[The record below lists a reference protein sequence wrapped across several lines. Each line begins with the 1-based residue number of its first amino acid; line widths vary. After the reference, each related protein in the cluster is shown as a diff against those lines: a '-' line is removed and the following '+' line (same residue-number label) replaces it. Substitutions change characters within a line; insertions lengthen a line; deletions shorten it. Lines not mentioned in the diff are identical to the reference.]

1 MRQRTLLEEFFQY
14 VVLNVCG
21 MIGLSCYILADT
33 YFVSKGLGAYGLAAL
48 NLAIPIYS
56 FVHGCGLMMGMG
68 GATRYSIFRG
78 QQKYETANKVF
89 SNTVYFTV
97 TLAVLFVLMGLFFSG
112 EFAALLGADKEIFDM
127 TKTYLRVIL
136 LFSPAFMMNDVL
148 ICFVRNDGNP
158 RLSMMAMLIGSFAN
172 IVLDY
177 IFIFPLRMGILGAVL
192 ATGCAPVISM
202 AIMSRHWIKKQNR
215 FHLEKNKIS
224 ASLAGKIISLG
235 TPSLI
240 IEVASGI
247 VMIVFNSLIL
257 QLRGNIG
264 VAAYGVVA
272 NLSLVVS
279 SIYTGI
285 AQGTQPI
292 ASRAY
297 GQRDK
302 GGVRKSLKYAVL
314 TMLLLSGVIYL
325 VLLFAAN
332 PIIEVFNS
340 EQNKQLQQIAIKGLK
355 LYFTAI
361 PFVGFNII
369 ISGYFTSTGKA
380 VPAQVVSLLR
390 GLFLIIPAALLL
402 SALFGV
408 TGVWLSY
415 PITEGI
421 VAITG
426 IVLYKRFSHH
436 DDKTKKE
443 RKFCKK

>member
-97 TLAVLFVLMGLFFSG
+97 TLAVLFVLMGLFFSR

-215 FHLEKNKIS
+215 FHLEKNEIS
-224 ASLAGKIISLG
+224 ANLAGKIISLG